1 MLERNGYRGCYY
13 SRNSFDAEDK
23 RSTSNNVGLDK
34 QTLQREAR
42 RGQSPQYGRA
52 DFPGGQ
58 MKTGYDGTNHP
69 RYMDAAAKEFIDS
82 MSDNDLRDELSLIK
96 QESADYDLINDVKS
110 KPEHSDKPVPQ
121 DFTFADGTKVKA
133 PFKPNAQQIANVT
146 KKLSDAAWHSTY
158 AQYPRYYA
166 GKLYYGTDVEI
177 PTLYRK
183 IKSTPIVKDGKVQI
197 TTPNNRFAYISN
209 GEENPII
216 INMPTD
222 VPVRSNNGGSFSRFI

>member
-1 MLERNGYRGCYY
+1 
-13 SRNSFDAEDK
+13 
-23 RSTSNNVGLDK
+23 
-34 QTLQREAR
+34 
-42 RGQSPQYGRA
+42 
-52 DFPGGQ
+52 
-58 MKTGYDGTNHP
+58 
-69 RYMDAAAKEFIDS
+69 MDAAAKEFIDN
-82 MSDNDLRDELSLIK
+82 MSDNDHRDELSLIK

-121 DFTFADGTKVKA
+121 YFTFADSTKVKA
-133 PFKPNAQQIANVT
+133 PFKPNAKPIANVT

-158 AQYPRYYA
+158 AQYTRYYA

-216 INMPTD
+216 TNMITD

>member
-1 MLERNGYRGCYY
+1 MTQ
-13 SRNSFDAEDK
+13 A
-23 RSTSNNVGLDK
+23 
-34 QTLQREAR
+34 
-42 RGQSPQYGRA
+42 
-52 DFPGGQ
+52 
-58 MKTGYDGTNHP
+58 
-69 RYMDAAAKEFIDS
+69 
-82 MSDNDLRDELSLIK
+82 
-96 QESADYDLINDVKS
+96 VK
-110 KPEHSDKPVPQ
+110 PI
-121 DFTFADGTKVKA
+121 T
-133 PFKPNAQQIANVT
+133 NVT
-146 KKLSDAAWHSTY
+146 KKLGDVAWHSTY

-216 INMPTD
+216 TNMITD